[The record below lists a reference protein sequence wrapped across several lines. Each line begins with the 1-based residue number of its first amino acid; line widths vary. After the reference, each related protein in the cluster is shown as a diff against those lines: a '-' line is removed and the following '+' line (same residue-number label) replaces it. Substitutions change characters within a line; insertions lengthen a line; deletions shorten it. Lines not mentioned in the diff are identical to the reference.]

1 MRSIAAFYSD
11 GVVPSQGD
19 TPAVPAPVAA
29 AIMPMPSV
37 REPSGHVLTLR
48 DGSGPLV
55 ALIHPVG
62 GDVLCYGELAAAWP
76 GDARILGVRHPEAET
91 GGVRYRTHSEL
102 AKLYR
107 RAVLEAAGRVPDIV
121 GGWSFGGAVAQ
132 EMTAQWEDEGARI
145 GGLVA
150 IDSPLPDGVYARRI
164 RRLVDSVG
172 RVEHNGVL
180 DRMIV
185 HPEFQAVFSEQ
196 HGLGRLRAIADPA
209 TVERVFRIHAAN
221 AAALAG
227 HRPRPA
233 RAPLS
238 YALAL
243 RGENADS
250 SEAAARPLEALSG
263 GPLRILGFDGDHFSI
278 MQPPAVEG
286 VAGFLGAAAKQIVQ
300 PVPLVAE

>member
-1 MRSIAAFYSD
+1 
-11 GVVPSQGD
+11 
-19 TPAVPAPVAA
+19 VPAHNPA
-29 AIMPMPSV
+29 S
-37 REPSGHVLTLR
+37 SDHVLTLR

-76 GDARILGVRHPEAET
+76 GDARVLGVRHPEAEA
-91 GGVRYRTHSEL
+91 GGVRYRSHAEL

-132 EMTAQWEDEGARI
+132 EMTAQWEEEGARI
-145 GGLVA
+145 AGLVA

-164 RRLVDSVG
+164 RRLVDTVG
-172 RVEHNGVL
+172 RAEDDGVL
-180 DRMIV
+180 DLMIA
-185 HPEFQAVFSEQ
+185 HPEFQAVFDEQ

-227 HRPRPA
+227 HRPRSV

-243 RGENADS
+243 RAENAGS
-250 SEAAARPLEALSG
+250 SEAAARPLEALSSG
-263 GPLRILGFDGDHFSI
+263 SLRILGFDSDHFSI
-278 MQPPAVEG
+278 MQSPAVEA
-286 VAGFLGAAAKQIVQ
+286 VAGFLGTAAKQIVQ